1 MIPKKTELCWAI
13 RSAEKAS
20 PQRSI
25 ASLARSP
32 KSMLRARRYIG
43 DGGPGESHL
52 NESCVNGK
60 SNGPDIVRAVVTK
73 T

>member
-13 RSAEKAS
+13 RSAENAS

-43 DGGPGESHL
+43 DGGRGQSPL
-52 NESCVNGK
+52 NKRCVNGK
-60 SNGPDIVRAVVTK
+60 SNGPDDVRAVVTE